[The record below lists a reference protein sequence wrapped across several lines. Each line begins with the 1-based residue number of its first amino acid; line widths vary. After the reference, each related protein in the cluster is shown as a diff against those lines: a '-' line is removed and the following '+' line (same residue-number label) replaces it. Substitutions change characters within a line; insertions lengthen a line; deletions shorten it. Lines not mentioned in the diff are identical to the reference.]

1 MENWK
6 VKMERWLTDG
16 VTPDITVLSSFTYE
30 LPRDWSEMLNSF
42 DRIDDPYKDAVLAG
56 VAQHLQKQFAKDG
69 FFPGKLIPPMT
80 ESEQ

>member
-56 VAQHLQKQFAKDG
+56 VAQHLQKQFANNWLSVVLRD
-69 FFPGKLIPPMT
+69 
-80 ESEQ
+80 